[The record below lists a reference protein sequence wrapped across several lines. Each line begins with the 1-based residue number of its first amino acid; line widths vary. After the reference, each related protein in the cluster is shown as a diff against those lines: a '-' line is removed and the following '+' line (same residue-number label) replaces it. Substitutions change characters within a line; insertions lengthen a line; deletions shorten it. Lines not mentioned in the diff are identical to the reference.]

1 MIKNIKGFDFEIDIT
16 KENGEPLNVVCL
28 LFDDYK
34 TESIVMNEI
43 HDRYKRYSDV
53 LIFVNPIGFTPKEED
68 RYYINQIKNNQK
80 IMTTYSP
87 IVLSK
92 IDRESIF
99 HVKYDDAIVISKCN
113 YEPKYLTYSDIYHLI
128 FKTRDICSEERNKK
142 LMELAE
148 LDEKIKILKKEN
160 NRKELK
166 KAVSQYK
173 AICKLINFYGG
184 NNG

>member
-16 KENGEPLNVVCL
+16 KENGEPLDVVCL

-34 TESIVMNEI
+34 IESLVMNEI
-43 HDRYKRYSDV
+43 HDRYKRYSGV

-68 RYYINQIKNNQK
+68 RYINKIKNNQK

-99 HVKYDDAIVISKCN
+99 HVKYDDAIVISKCK

-128 FKTRDICSEERNKK
+128 FKTRDICSGERNKK

-148 LDEKIKILKKEN
+148 LEEKIKMLKKS
-160 NRKELK
+160 
-166 KAVSQYK
+166 VSEYK